1 MATTQ
6 FLVCLSLLF
15 SCIFAYP
22 AADYLTKQNFT
33 SPTENEI
40 FWFPNENGELVPAFL
55 KGGPPKASLD
65 AIEDDVEFWLYK
77 NGQQPGV
84 LIRPDCSDCLGNYVS
99 GAPLVVI
106 SHGFSGDHL
115 GFGDPYRNA
124 LSRLPGSTNVVFINW
139 SKLAAAPWY
148 ETAAN
153 NVEPVGLYTAR
164 LLNFLIQRGLTSV
177 NLIHFIGHSLGS
189 HVANYAGMGL
199 SGGKIGRISAL
210 DPALPLFGVREDH
223 QRIDPTDASF
233 VVVLH
238 TAMGTLL
245 DGGLAFTEPRGHAD
259 FYPNSGKN
267 QPGCGV
273 DAFGACSH
281 GRAND
286 FFVESIGSQSAF
298 SSCKCNNWDEYSS
311 GRCLC
316 LDQEY
321 MGWSTPSSAR
331 GLFYL
336 RTNANP
342 PYGQG

>member
-6 FLVCLSLLF
+6 YFVCLTLLF
-15 SCIFAYP
+15 SGALAYP
-22 AADYLTKQNFT
+22 AASPNFT
-33 SPTENEI
+33 SPSGNEI
-40 FWFPNENGELVPAFL
+40 FWFPNDKGELVPAFL
-55 KGGPPKASLD
+55 KGGPPQASLN

-77 NGQQPGV
+77 NGATPGV
-84 LIRPDCSDCLGNYVS
+84 LIRPDCSDCLGNFVS

-106 SHGFSGDHL
+106 SHGFSGDHT
-115 GFGDPYRNA
+115 GFGDPYRRA
-124 LSRLPGSTNVVFINW
+124 ISGLPGSTNVVFINW
-139 SKLAAAPWY
+139 GKLAGAPWY

-164 LLNFLIQRGLTSV
+164 LLNFLIARGLTSV

-189 HVANYAGMGL
+189 HVANFAGRGL
-199 SGGKIGRISAL
+199 TGGKMARITAL
-210 DPALPLFGVREDH
+210 DPALPLFGERGDDR
-223 QRIDPTDASF
+223 RIDPSDASH

-245 DGGLAFTEPRGHAD
+245 DGGLAFTEPRGHVD

-286 FFVESIGSQSAF
+286 FFVESITNTRAF
-298 SSCKCNNWDEYSS
+298 SACKCNNWDEYSS

-321 MGWSTPSSAR
+321 MGWGTPSSAR
-331 GLFYL
+331 DLYYL